1 MQRLHAQSIPPSE
14 PLDDQFDAR
23 LLRRRALQVVA
34 LLAVV
39 GLIAWLAPGLDE
51 VRTRLRGADAGWLAL
66 AVGLEAL
73 SCLSYVVM
81 FGPVFCTRMTWR
93 SSYELGMSEL
103 AVGSLVPA
111 SGAGGLALGA
121 WALRKDGMAA
131 QDIAER
137 TVAFYAL
144 KGAANFAAVAVV
156 GIVMF
161 AGLGPSFSP
170 LLTILPAGMAIATIA
185 GVMAVPLL
193 LRRAPGIAQRG
204 GRWTTIAKGL
214 DALAAG
220 LGEAGR
226 IVRRRDWQV
235 IAGSL
240 GYWAFDNAVLWACFR
255 AFGEAPALT
264 VVLMAYLLGQLGG
277 LLPIP
282 GGIGGI
288 DGGLIGALIVF
299 GVGAAAA
306 TVAVL
311 AYRLILFWLPLLV
324 GGVAFA
330 GLRRGVGN
338 PERPDLCQPLT
349 PSPSSD
355 KERPMAACT
364 HLDQIEYV
372 DVPAAVPGCEDCLK
386 TGDTWMHLRM
396 CQICGH
402 IACCDDS
409 PNRHATAH
417 HHATSHP
424 IIRSAEPGEDW
435 SFCYADEAVF
445 RVSA

>member
-1 MQRLHAQSIPPSE
+1 MQRLHAQVIPAAE

-23 LLRRRALQVVA
+23 LLRRRVLGVIA
-34 LLAVV
+34 LLVVV
-39 GLIAWLAPGLDE
+39 GLIAVLAPGLGE
-51 VRTRLRGADAGWLAL
+51 VRTRLRGAEVGWLAL

-81 FGPVFCTRMTWR
+81 FGPVFCSRMTWR

-121 WALRKDGMAA
+121 WVLRKDGMAA
-131 QDIAER
+131 VDIAQR

-144 KGAANFAAVAVV
+144 KSAANFVAVAVV
-156 GIVMF
+156 GTLMF

-170 LLTILPAGMAIATIA
+170 LLTILPAAMAVATIA
-185 GVMAVPLL
+185 GVMAVPLI
-193 LRRAPGIAQRG
+193 LRRAPRLAERG
-204 GRWTTIAKGL
+204 GRWTTIAKAL

-220 LGEAGR
+220 LREAGR

-277 LLPIP
+277 LLPLP
-282 GGIGGI
+282 GGVGGI

-299 GVGAAAA
+299 SVSVAAA

-330 GLRRGVGN
+330 GLRRGLGN
-338 PERPDLCQPLT
+338 PDRPDLCEPLT
-349 PSPSSD
+349 PTPSSD
-355 KERPMAACT
+355 SETPMAACT
-364 HLDQIEYV
+364 HLDQIKFV
-372 DVPAAVPGCEDCLK
+372 DAPTEVRGCADCLE
-386 TGDTWMHLRM
+386 TGSSWAHLRM
-396 CQICGH
+396 CQVCGQ
-402 IACCDDS
+402 IGCCDDS

-417 HHATSHP
+417 NHATTHP
-424 IIRSAEPGEDW
+424 IIRSIEPGEDW
-435 SFCYADEAVF
+435 SYCYADDVAF
-445 RVSA
+445 RVGE